1 MSEPSST
8 MKNTALRLLAYSD
21 SPDVG
26 GAEVVLGY
34 LLAALSPEI
43 EVGVLATEARVAEA
57 IASGRPGTPVFTV
70 SPPNGIRDLMSL
82 REHIRVV
89 RSFSPHLLHANQGW
103 PWACAYGEIAGLINP
118 KTRVLAVDHLP
129 VSGAL
134 PRARRLGRRMLA
146 RRLQAHVAVGVN
158 AARLVEELVG
168 LPYGSVGSVP
178 NGVPIEPLG
187 AQVSREPGTVI
198 GSLGRLTE
206 QKGYDVLV
214 RALQMLPTAKLVL
227 VGDGPQ
233 REQLQVLAAELG
245 VTDRLRITGWVSD
258 ARAHLEEFDI
268 FALPSRWEGM
278 PLGILEAMHAGL
290 PVLASD
296 VGSVSETVADGETGY
311 LVEPDDLERVCDRLG
326 RLLKTPELRLHM
338 GELGRLAARERFT
351 DTIMAARYEALYGEV
366 LGWWHPPRE
375 VSVSAG

>member
-1 MSEPSST
+1 MSELSPT
-8 MKNTALRLLAYSD
+8 VKNTALRLLAYSD

-26 GAEVVLGY
+26 GAEVVLRY

-70 SPPNGIRDLMSL
+70 SPPNGMRDLASL

-103 PWACAYGEIAGLINP
+103 PWACAYGEIAGLVIP
-118 KTRVLAVDHLP
+118 GTSVLAVDHLP

-134 PRARRLGRRMLA
+134 SRARRLGRRMLA
-146 RRLQAHVAVGVN
+146 RRLQAHVAVGTN

-168 LPYGSVGSVP
+168 LPYRSVGSVP
-178 NGVPIEPLG
+178 NGVPIEAPG
-187 AQVSREPGTVI
+187 APISRDPGTVI

-214 RALQMLPTAKLVL
+214 RALQKLPTAKLVL

-233 REQLQVLAAELG
+233 RGPLQTLAEDLG
-245 VTDRLRITGWVSD
+245 VTDRLKITGWVAD

-296 VGSVSETVADGETGY
+296 VGSVAETVADGETGY
-311 LVEPDDLERVCDRLG
+311 LVEPDDLEGVCDRLG
-326 RLLKTPELRLHM
+326 RLLETPELCLRM

-366 LGWWHPPRE
+366 LGWWHSPRE
-375 VSVSAG
+375 VSAG